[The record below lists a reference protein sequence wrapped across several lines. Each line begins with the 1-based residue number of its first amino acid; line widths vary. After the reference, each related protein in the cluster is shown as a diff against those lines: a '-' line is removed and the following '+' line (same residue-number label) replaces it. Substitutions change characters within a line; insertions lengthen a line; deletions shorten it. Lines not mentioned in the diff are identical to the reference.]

1 MVLLLVFLML
11 TLALFALFLG
21 GGLVA
26 QGYLYQNPAERMPLR
41 ALIAGALVAG
51 FITLWVRID
60 QRAPGRYDTFFNFTP
75 SSTVEFQEFEAVRW
89 TGAGDKLKLDA
100 NGNPV
105 EVTAKF
111 KRATGKQGGTFL
123 EEGTSEP
130 FKLNGSTTS
139 GTQYMTG
146 AIRVKAA
153 GDAEPVR
160 YKATL
165 KEDARTKSKTY
176 KADSK
181 FEEEKGSR
189 YVDVHQMGTLVV
201 PSTGTV
207 VLALFLNFMLM
218 AVWLVACWPV
228 LRFSLGHAVVFA
240 GSLGLVTMLA
250 VMPVLFRYSR
260 ESKPPAPTTAQAP
273 VVVTLV

>member
-1 MVLLLVFLML
+1 VVLLLVFLML

-41 ALIAGALVAG
+41 ALIAAALVAG

-105 EVTAKF
+105 EKSVVF
-111 KRATGKQGGTFL
+111 KRAVGNKGQFV

-130 FKLNGSTTS
+130 FKLNGSTSS

-153 GDAEPVR
+153 GDPEPVR

-165 KEDARTKSKTY
+165 KEDPRTKSKTY

-201 PSTGTV
+201 PSPGTV

-240 GSLGLVTMLA
+240 GALGLVTMLA

-260 ESKPPAPTTAQAP
+260 ESKPPAPTTAQAIP
-273 VVVTLV
+273 VVTLV

>member
-1 MVLLLVFLML
+1 VVLLLVFLML
-11 TLALFALFLG
+11 VLALFALFLG

-41 ALIAGALVAG
+41 ALIAAIFVAG

-89 TGAGDKLKLDA
+89 AGAGDKLKLDA
-100 NGNPV
+100 GGNPI
-105 EVTAKF
+105 ETTARF
-111 KRATGKQGGTFL
+111 KRAVGNKGQFVEVGTG
-123 EEGTSEP
+123 EP
-130 FKLNGSTTS
+130 FKLNGSTSS

-153 GDAEPVR
+153 DDPEPVR
-160 YKATL
+160 YKVTL
-165 KEDARTKSKTY
+165 KEDPRTKTKTY
-176 KADSK
+176 KTDSK

-189 YVDVHQMGTLVV
+189 YVDAHQIGTLVV

-218 AVWLVACWPV
+218 AVWLVAIWPV

-240 GSLGLVTMLA
+240 GALGLITMLT
-250 VMPVLFRYSR
+250 VMPVLFRYGR
-260 ESKPPAPTTAQAP
+260 ESKPPAPATALTTS
-273 VVVTLV
+273 VVTLV